1 MQWNGLAD
9 QIEHCSHLAPN
20 FLAREKCMEHIVKRG
35 SSLVSTG
42 HKLLECFSFPSP
54 TNRLQSKWFDAFTA
68 GGKMKK
74 IPEKYSMRQIER
86 LPHLP
91 DPGFDTLSF
100 VSRFTTLLV
109 IPVPWIR
116 GHAYA
121 RLVG

>member
-1 MQWNGLAD
+1 MFLFSVTDESFTVQVVRRL
-9 QIEHCSHLAPN
+9 HCGWEN
-20 FLAREKCMEHIVKRG
+20 E
-35 SSLVSTG
+35 
-42 HKLLECFSFPSP
+42 
-54 TNRLQSKWFDAFTA
+54 
-68 GGKMKK
+68 K